1 MTLEGNSI
9 AIVSPENAIFCKMAA
24 KIVEKVI
31 EI

>member
-1 MTLEGNSI
+1 MIALI